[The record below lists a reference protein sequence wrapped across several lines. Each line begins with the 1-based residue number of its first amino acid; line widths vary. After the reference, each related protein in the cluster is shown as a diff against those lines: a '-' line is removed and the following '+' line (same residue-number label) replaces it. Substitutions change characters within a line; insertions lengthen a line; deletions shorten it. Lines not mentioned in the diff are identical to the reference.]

1 MTINQAEIAQSGA
14 AIPEHTLE
22 EIEMAIRLQGLEPL
36 DIPPAVSV
44 ADLATIMEV
53 GPIEVIKELMRTGY
67 MFTINDVIEHNVA
80 ASVAP
85 VFGFGLL
92 PLNAES
98 AQDAGSTSLVFT
110 AEDEEDQ
117 DALESRPPVI
127 TILGHVDHGK
137 TTLLDTLRNTN
148 VVAGE
153 AGGIT
158 QHIGAYQIDYRGT
171 VVTFLDTPGHEAFT
185 AMRARGAQVTDIA
198 VLIVAADDGIMPQTL
213 EAIDHVRAS
222 EVPIVIAINKVD
234 LPNADQERVKRQL
247 AENDLLIEEWGGEI
261 IAVPMSALKGE
272 GVSDLLDNLIVLSE
286 VSEFQA
292 NPDRPALGVVVEA
305 RKDKSRG
312 GVVTLLVQTGTLRVG
327 DIVTVGSIKGK
338 IRAMFDFH
346 GNRIESAGPSTPVEI
361 LGLSELP
368 EAGELFEVADNERE
382 ARRMTEEYEMEM
394 RRERHTG
401 PTLEDV
407 HTRIQLGEVKAL
419 NLIVKTDVQGTV
431 EPVRGALEGLNTESS
446 RVNIVHIASGGIT
459 ESDILLAVASQAII
473 LGFNSPPEQG
483 AKSLADQEGVEVR
496 NYDVIYHMTEDVA
509 RALTGL
515 LEPVFEDVLEG
526 RAAVRAVFNLGR
538 RAKVAGIYVNDGRI
552 ARGDTI
558 RVLRDGGKIAEGPI
572 ASLKH
577 FRDDVREVANGFEGG
592 VTIESFND
600 WQEDDVIEAYSLRQ
614 VR

>member
-1 MTINQAEIAQSGA
+1 MTMNQTETAQTA
-14 AIPEHTLE
+14 TAVPEHTLE

-44 ADLATIMEV
+44 ADLASVMEV
-53 GPIEVIKELMRTGY
+53 GPVEVIKELMRSGY
-67 MFTINDVIEHNVA
+67 MFTINDVIEHGVA

-85 VFGFGLL
+85 AFGFGLL

-98 AQDAGSTSLVFT
+98 AQDAGSTSIVFT
-110 AEDEEDQ
+110 PEDEEDQ

-137 TTLLDTLRNTN
+137 TTLLDTIRNAN
-148 VVAGE
+148 VVEGE

-158 QHIGAYQIDYRGT
+158 QHIGAYQIDHDGT

-198 VLIVAADDGIMPQTL
+198 VLVVAADDGIMPQTL
-213 EAIDHVRAS
+213 EAIDHVRAA
-222 EVPIVIAINKVD
+222 EVPIVVAINKVD

-247 AENDLLIEEWGGEI
+247 AENNLLIEEWGGDV
-261 IAVPMSALKGE
+261 IAVPMSALSGE
-272 GVSDLLDNLIVLSE
+272 GVPDLLQNLIVLSE
-286 VSEFQA
+286 ISEFQA
-292 NPDRPALGVVVEA
+292 NPQRDALGVVVEA
-305 RKDKSRG
+305 RMDKSRG
-312 GVVTLLVQTGTLRVG
+312 RVATLLIQTGTLQVG
-327 DIVTVGSIKGK
+327 DIIIIGDIRGK
-338 IRAMFDFH
+338 IRAMFDFR

-368 EAGELFEVADNERE
+368 EAGELFDIAENERE
-382 ARRMTEEYEMEM
+382 ARRMAEEYELEM
-394 RRERHTG
+394 RRERQSG

-419 NLIVKTDVQGTV
+419 NLIVKTDVQGTL
-431 EPVRGALEGLNTESS
+431 EPVRGALESLNTDST

-473 LGFNSPPEQG
+473 IGFNSPPEQG
-483 AKSLADQEGVEVR
+483 SKSLADQEGVEIR
-496 NYDVIYHMTEDVA
+496 NYDVIYHITEDIA
-509 RALTGL
+509 KALTGL

-538 RAKVAGIYVNDGRI
+538 RAKVAGIYVNDGRV
-552 ARGDTI
+552 ARGSTLRVI
-558 RVLRDGGKIAEGPI
+558 RNGSTIAEGPI

-577 FRDDVREVANGFEGG
+577 FKDDVREVANGFEGG
-592 VTIESFND
+592 VTIEGFND
-600 WQEDDVIEAYSLRQ
+600 WQEDDVIEAYSLQQ

>member
-327 DIVTVGSIKGK
+327 DIVIVGSIKGK

-558 RVLRDGGKIAEGPI
+558 RVLRDGSKIAEGPI

>member
-1 MTINQAEIAQSGA
+1 MIMNQADTVQSVA
-14 AIPEHTLE
+14 EAPEHSLE

-36 DIPPAVSV
+36 DLPPAVSI
-44 ADLATIMEV
+44 ADLASVMEV
-53 GPIEVIKELMRTGY
+53 GAVELIKELMRSGY
-67 MFTINDVIEHNVA
+67 MFTINDVIEHSVA

-92 PLNAES
+92 PLDAES

-117 DALESRPPVI
+117 DALEPRPPVV

-137 TTLLDTLRNTN
+137 TTLLDTIRDAN
-148 VVAGE
+148 VVSAE

-158 QHIGAYQIDYRGT
+158 QHIGAYQIDYQGNR
-171 VVTFLDTPGHEAFT
+171 VTFLDTPGHEAFT

-198 VLIVAADDGIMPQTL
+198 VLVVAADDGIMPQTI
-213 EAIDHVRAS
+213 EAIDHVRAA
-222 EVPIVIAINKVD
+222 EVPIVVAINKID

-261 IAVPMSALKGE
+261 IAVPMSALRGE
-272 GVSDLLDNLIVLSE
+272 GVPDLLENLIVLSE

-292 NPDRPALGVVVEA
+292 NPRRDALGVVVEA

-312 GVVTLLVQTGTLRVG
+312 NVATLLVQTGTLHVG
-327 DIVTVGSIKGK
+327 DIIVIGSIRGK

-346 GNRIESAGPSTPVEI
+346 GNRIQAAGPSTPVEI
-361 LGLSELP
+361 LGLRELP
-368 EAGELFEVADNERE
+368 EAGDLFDIAENERE
-382 ARRMTEEYEMEM
+382 ARHMAEDYEMEM
-394 RRERHTG
+394 RYDRQTG

-419 NLIVKTDVQGTV
+419 NLIVKTDVQGTL
-431 EPVRGALEGLNTESS
+431 EPVRGALEKLNTDAT
-446 RVNIVHIASGGIT
+446 RVNIVHVASGGIT
-459 ESDILLAVASQAII
+459 ESDILLAVASKAII
-473 LGFNSPPEQG
+473 IGFNSPPEQG
-483 AKSLADQEGVEVR
+483 AKSLADQEGVEIR
-496 NYDVIYHMTEDVA
+496 NYDVIYHMTEDVEK
-509 RALTGL
+509 ALTGL

-526 RAAVRAVFNLGR
+526 RASVRAIFNLGR

-552 ARGDTI
+552 ARGSAI
-558 RVLRDGGKIAEGPI
+558 RVIRDGSKIAEGPI

-592 VTIESFND
+592 VTIEGFND
-600 WQEDDVIEAYSLRQ
+600 WQEDDVIEAYTRRQ